1 MGEQIQKG
9 QDHPSDFVELVKAV
23 VRMDTNLQ
31 HMAKEQ
37 DKMSGQMQ
45 QYTIEHR
52 SQHLEERTLRK
63 EEIDEAARKLEE
75 SVARRLHERADR
87 WKIYVGLG
95 TLGVG
100 AVITDVIVRLLGS

>member
-1 MGEQIQKG
+1 MGEQLQKS
-9 QDHPSDFVELVKAV
+9 QEHPHDFVELVKAV

-31 HMAKEQ
+31 HMSKEQ

-75 SVARRLHERADR
+75 SVARRIQERADR
-87 WKIYVGLG
+87 WKVFVGLG
-95 TLGVG
+95 SVGIG
-100 AVITDVIVRLLGS
+100 AVVVDIILRILKG